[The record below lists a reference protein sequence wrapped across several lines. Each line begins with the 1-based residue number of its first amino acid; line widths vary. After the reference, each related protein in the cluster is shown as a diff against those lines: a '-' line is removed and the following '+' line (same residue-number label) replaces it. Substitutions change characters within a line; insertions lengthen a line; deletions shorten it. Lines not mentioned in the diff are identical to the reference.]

1 MGLPA
6 GQQRVLDAIE
16 GSLRRTE
23 PRLASMYAIFTR
35 LTRGETT
42 PLREQLPDHYGL
54 RARLDRIR
62 SAHARR
68 RARGRQPRSRTPVSR
83 RPLSRLL
90 FAGQLMAI
98 LAVIGLLIGVGSSMT
113 PTACASPSAAPATAA
128 RSHIAMLTCRGGI
141 GK

>member
-23 PRLASMYAIFTR
+23 PQLASMYAIFTG

-42 PLREQLPDHYGL
+42 PRREQLPDHYGL
-54 RARLDRIR
+54 RARLARIR
-62 SAHARR
+62 AVNARR
-68 RARGRQPRSRTPVSR
+68 VRARQQRSRSPVAR

-90 FAGQLMAI
+90 FAGQVMAI
-98 LAVIGLLIGVGSSMT
+98 LAVLGLLIGVGSSMT
-113 PTACASPSAAPATAA
+113 PAACASRPAARATAGQP
-128 RSHIAMLTCRGGI
+128 HIAVLSCRGGI